1 MALLLTV
8 ATGAWAQDPDPID
21 LTPSA
26 DGTVWTLSTMPEYDV
41 ELEVTYY
48 TDAELDQ
55 MAADEVIAKITAIG
69 TVTYTPESK
78 ALIDAARTA
87 YDALTAAQQALVT
100 NYSTLTDAE
109 TTYATAEETAYTE
122 GVELT
127 KNPDGTW
134 TLAKMPACD
143 VELEVEY
150 KADLTLTVNIEGWT
164 FGATANT
171 PTVSGNEGSGAV
183 TFEYKKKGAA
193 DDSYS
198 TDVPT
203 DAGEYTVRATVA
215 ETDDYVDGTATADFT
230 IAKAAVTLTD
240 GNDISALL
248 PYAGKICD
256 VSFVRSFTASR
267 PSTVC
272 LPFAYAPKS
281 GEKFY
286 TFVGITWNQI
296 ANEYYADM
304 IEYTGTTLTANTP
317 YLYLPSSTGNVDFGG
332 TYTIPATIEAG
343 TTTSGEWKFIGTY
356 TGLTYGTG
364 SFSGNVYGFAAED
377 NGTVERGQFIKGTT
391 GATVPPMR
399 CYLTYNNGEQ
409 FNAKTR
415 AATELP
421 SIIRVRLLDSNGNVT
436 TGIGTL
442 NTRTGEFS
450 ADDSWYTIGGQKL
463 PEKPVKKGVYI
474 NNGTK
479 VLIK

>member
-1 MALLLTV
+1 MRKRILSMLVLLV
-8 ATGAWAQDPDPID
+8 AVTGAVAQAA
-21 LTPSA
+21 TK
-26 DGTVWTLSTMPEYDV
+26 TVTWDSSIISTLVQNKT
-41 ELEVTYY
+41 Y
-48 TDAELDQ
+48 TDANG
-55 MAADEVIAKITAIG
+55 ITVSG
-69 TVTYTPESK
+69 
-78 ALIDAARTA
+78 D
-87 YDALTAAQQALVT
+87 DALTKNWRGTSMFSFENYDGVDNVVFSLSNGNFTSIVINCSDISIEDASLDNGFTQNGNSVT
-100 NYSTLTDAE
+100 WSGN
-109 TTYATAEETAYTE
+109 
-122 GVELT
+122 
-127 KNPDGTW
+127 
-134 TLAKMPACD
+134 
-143 VELEVEY
+143 
-150 KADLTLTVNIEGWT
+150 
-164 FGATANT
+164 ANT
-171 PTVSGNEGSGAV
+171 ITLKAISDYGFISFFPTSIV
-183 TFEYKKKGAA
+183 
-193 DDSYS
+193 
-198 TDVPT
+198 
-203 DAGEYTVRATVA
+203 
-215 ETDDYVDGTATADFT
+215 FT
-230 IAKAAVTLTD
+230 IEAPAVTLTD
-240 GNDISALL
+240 GNEISALL
-248 PYAGKICD
+248 PYAGKTCD
-256 VSFVRSFTASR
+256 VSFVRSFAASR

-317 YLYLPSSTGNVDFGG
+317 YLYLPSSTGDVDFGG